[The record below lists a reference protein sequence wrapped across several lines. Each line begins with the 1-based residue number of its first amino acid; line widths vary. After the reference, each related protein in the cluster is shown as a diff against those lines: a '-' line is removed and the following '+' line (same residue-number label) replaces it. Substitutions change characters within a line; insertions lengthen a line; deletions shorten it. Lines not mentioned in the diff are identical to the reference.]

1 MSFLRHNREEKTVVT
16 NFPFSSAACGAN
28 SLKERVHPENE
39 NYNNKKKLTP
49 NLSKSTDTLQ

>member
-1 MSFLRHNREEKTVVT
+1 VVT

-39 NYNNKKKLTP
+39 NYNNNKKLTS